1 MSKRTIT
8 RSSNNLLKQ
17 FGFFDLGIALVI
29 LAVSGLSVY
38 TTDNQRQDVEAPRD
52 VAETPAIEAA
62 DQG

>member
-1 MSKRTIT
+1 MSKRAAIKN
-8 RSSNNLLKQ
+8 SSNLLKQ

-38 TTDNQRQDVEAPRD
+38 TTDNQHQDVEAPRD